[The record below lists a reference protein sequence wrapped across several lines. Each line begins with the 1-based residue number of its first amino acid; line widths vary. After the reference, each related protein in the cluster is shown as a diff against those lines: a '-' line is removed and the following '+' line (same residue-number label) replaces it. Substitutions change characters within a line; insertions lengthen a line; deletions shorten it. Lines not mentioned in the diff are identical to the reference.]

1 MSIIKLVIAKTPF
14 QHYLALL
21 WIGLMIM
28 ASHRCLPRVCLTCL
42 PCTICAKFACWFQ
55 HVLMESA
62 YLLTYLLTYFFF
74 DLFVACGRCH
84 CLWEMGVACFS
95 CMHTIRAEA
104 GLCLLVPA
112 MFASQSYGL
121 HNLFVFLFG
130 VYRDQNTGV
139 EERWG
144 TCLSLYVT

>member
-1 MSIIKLVIAKTPF
+1 VDRLDDYGFPPM
-14 QHYLALL
+14 LATGMPHLST
-21 WIGLMIM
+21 MHHM
-28 ASHRCLPRVCLTCL
+28 CQVCLL
-42 PCTICAKFACWFQ
+42 VSACFKG
-55 HVLMESA
+55 VG
-62 YLLTYLLTYFFF
+62 LLTYLLTYFFF

-112 MFASQSYGL
+112 MFASQGYGL

-139 EERWG
+139 EER
-144 TCLSLYVT
+144 